1 MVDFKKR
8 KCTIIMYLCNWMIQ
22 GVKKCVKDV
31 RINKI
36 CENRVNFRKL
46 TGKKNTFRVKKVFT
60 ASKTL

>member
-8 KCTIIMYLCNWMIQ
+8 KYNNYVWMIQ
-22 GVKKCVKDV
+22 GVKKCVEDI

-36 CENRVNFRKL
+36 CKSKINFRKL
-46 TGKKNTFRVKKVFT
+46 TEKKSTFRVKNVFT